1 MFKQSK
7 LKSIIY
13 KKKTT
18 VTFNKL
24 FQTKF
29 NNNSFTN
36 YQEIWQESKGEKDQ
50 RSNELIQKR

>member
-36 YQEIWQESKGEKDQ
+36 YQEI
-50 RSNELIQKR
+50 